1 MPLVNTR
8 EMQYGSKFHLKR
20 KHYSNLRLHHNT
32 YTKRDHAKR
41 LYYIT
46 QSIVLELKIRL
57 LLEQNTKEI
66 KTGHYFNLSLTY
78 TKPLFRGLT
87 LKSYTFIKTVP

>member
-1 MPLVNTR
+1 M
-8 EMQYGSKFHLKR
+8 
-20 KHYSNLRLHHNT
+20 
-32 YTKRDHAKR
+32 
-41 LYYIT
+41 YYIT

-87 LKSYTFIKTVP
+87 LKSYTFIETVPSIQQNYNNKFIQHYYFYTWCYRLKYDNKQRELRKYPYE

>member
-1 MPLVNTR
+1 M
-8 EMQYGSKFHLKR
+8 
-20 KHYSNLRLHHNT
+20 LRHNT
-32 YTKRDHAKR
+32 YTKRDHGKC

-57 LLEQNTKEI
+57 LLEQNPEEI

-78 TKPLFRGLT
+78 ITTSMET
-87 LKSYTFIKTVP
+87 LKTYTFIKTIP

>member
-1 MPLVNTR
+1 M
-8 EMQYGSKFHLKR
+8 
-20 KHYSNLRLHHNT
+20 LRHNT

-46 QSIVLELKIRL
+46 QSIVLELRIRL
-57 LLEQNTKEI
+57 LLEQNTEEI

-78 TKPLFRGLT
+78 IKPLFRGLRPWKRSKHLSKQYPKFHKLT
-87 LKSYTFIKTVP
+87 TSLSSSTISINGVTD